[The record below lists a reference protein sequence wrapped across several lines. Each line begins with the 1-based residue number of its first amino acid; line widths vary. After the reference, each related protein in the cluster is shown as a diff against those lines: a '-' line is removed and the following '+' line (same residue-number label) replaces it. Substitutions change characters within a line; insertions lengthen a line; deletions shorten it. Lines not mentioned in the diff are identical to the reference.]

1 MVYDFKKLKENIKGA
16 EEWLKKE
23 YSCIRTGIAS
33 PAILD
38 GVCVEV
44 YGSRLPINQMA
55 SIGIE
60 DARVIRITPWD
71 KTQSKA
77 IEKAITVANL
87 GVSVGIDD
95 KGVRVFFP
103 EVTTDKRI
111 LLIKTAKAKL
121 EETKIKIRGFRDDAW
136 EEIQEKEKE
145 GGMGEDDKFRYKN
158 EMQKIVDDGNAGLEV
173 LLVKKEKEINS

>member
-1 MVYDFKKLKENIKGA
+1 MGYDFKKLKENIKGA

-23 YSCIRTGIAS
+23 YSGLRTGIAS
-33 PAILD
+33 PTILD

-44 YGSRLPINQMA
+44 YGSRMPINQLA
-55 SIGIE
+55 NIGIE

-71 KTQSKA
+71 KSQSKT

-95 KGVRVFFP
+95 KGVRIFFP
-103 EVTTDKRI
+103 ELTTERRT
-111 LLIKTAKAKL
+111 LLIKTAKSKL
-121 EETKIKIRGFRDDAW
+121 EETKIKIRGFRDDTW
-136 EEIQEKEKE
+136 EEIQAKEKE

-158 EMQKIVDDGNAGLEV
+158 EMQKIVDDGNTGLEV
-173 LLVKKEKEINS
+173 LLAKKEKEINS

>member
-1 MVYDFKKLKENIKGA
+1 MGYDFKKLKESIKGA

-23 YSCIRTGIAS
+23 YSGLRTGVAS
-33 PAILD
+33 PTILD
-38 GVCVEV
+38 AVQVEV
-44 YGSRLPINQMA
+44 YGTRMPINQVA
-55 SIGIE
+55 NIGIE

-95 KGVRVFFP
+95 KGVRIFFP
-103 EVTTDKRI
+103 ELTTERRT
-111 LLIKTAKAKL
+111 LLTKTAKAKL
-121 EETKIKIRGFRDDAW
+121 EETKIKIRGFRDDTW
-136 EEIQEKEKE
+136 EEIQVKEKE

-158 EMQKIVDDGNAGLEV
+158 EMQKIVDEGNAVLEV

>member
-1 MVYDFKKLKENIKGA
+1 MAYDFKKLKENIKAA

-23 YSCIRTGIAS
+23 YSGLRTGIAS
-33 PAILD
+33 PTILD
-38 GVCVEV
+38 GVVVEV
-44 YGSRLPINQMA
+44 YGSRMPINQVA
-55 SIGIE
+55 NIGIE

-95 KGVRVFFP
+95 KGVRIFFP
-103 EVTTDKRI
+103 ELTTDRRA

-121 EETKIKIRGFRDDAW
+121 EDTKIKIRGFRDETW
-136 EEIQEKEKE
+136 EEIQAKEKE
-145 GGMGEDDKFRYKN
+145 GGMGEDDKFRYKA

-173 LLVKKEKEINS
+173 LLAKKEKEINS